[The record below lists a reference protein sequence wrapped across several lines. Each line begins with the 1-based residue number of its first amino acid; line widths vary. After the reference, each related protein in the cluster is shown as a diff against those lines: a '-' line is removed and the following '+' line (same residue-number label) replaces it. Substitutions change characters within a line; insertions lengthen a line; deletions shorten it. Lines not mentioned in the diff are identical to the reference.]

1 MPQVSAPSA
10 VAVAQSPLDSATG
23 GRRCCCLVMHTHC
36 PPAAFAPSQPT
47 HRYNHSI
54 PPELGACIPA
64 RGAAGDA
71 ALCVL
76 VGNSRAL
83 WEPFLDAC
91 ATDDLLESEN
101 PLDVYLQRAVCGS
114 LESCVPG

>member
-1 MPQVSAPSA
+1 MPSGCFRT
-10 VAVAQSPLDSATG
+10 L
-23 GRRCCCLVMHTHC
+23 
-36 PPAAFAPSQPT
+36 PPR
-47 HRYNHSI
+47 RYNHSI

-114 LESCVPG
+114 LESCVAG